1 MDKACLHST
10 EKGHYDVFISYKRE
24 NVKYVARLVEEFDQ
38 AGIRAWFDIN
48 ELHQYV
54 GEEYTKRIHDG
65 IDSAPLFLLVYTH
78 DVEASDF
85 IIQEEVEYA
94 LQKGKSRFLFY
105 PKISLILKLLD

>member
-78 DVEASDF
+78 DVEASDLLFKKKSNMHSRKANHDSYF
-85 IIQEEVEYA
+85 IQ
-94 LQKGKSRFLFY
+94 
-105 PKISLILKLLD
+105 KISLILKLLD